1 MTSYPFLKMAA
12 AMAEYY
18 FQFVS
23 VDVTAFR
30 RSKSISK
37 PNFVEIT
44 QMEAEI
50 FFHGNPKWLGK
61 GSKIFFKI

>member
-1 MTSYPFLKMAA
+1 
-12 AMAEYY
+12 MAEYY